1 MGVPRLRR
9 SQSRRGFDGADRGGL
24 RQKGEAVM
32 GWAALALYVL
42 GALQVCAEVAEFGE
56 DNIPWV
62 SVALQAALW
71 PFAAGVSVWRWM
83 RGGR

>member
-1 MGVPRLRR
+1 
-9 SQSRRGFDGADRGGL
+9 
-24 RQKGEAVM
+24 M

-42 GALQVCAEVAEFGE
+42 GALQVCAKVAEFGE

-71 PFAAGVSVWRWM
+71 PFAAVVSVWRWM